1 MNQFVL
7 PSDTRSNLRPGQIR
21 QLARRDAI
29 LKAALHL
36 FAQRGY
42 YGTAV
47 PDIAE
52 LAGVGTGTIYRYFEN
67 KEDLVNAVLV
77 HCGQTLKKV
86 LLQDQGI
93 FALNGTIRELFTRFW
108 GRLIEFAEQ
117 YPDEFQFLEL
127 QHHVPYRS
135 EHSWHCQREQMLPL
149 WFFAMLARQ
158 VGVVRDQAVELTV
171 NLVWGMYVNLFKGSY
186 AGYYPLTDEVFA
198 QAERNAW
205 EAFSNGHDG
214 NIGPEVFL
222 QQV

>member
-1 MNQFVL
+1 
-7 PSDTRSNLRPGQIR
+7 
-21 QLARRDAI
+21 
-29 LKAALHL
+29 LHN
-36 FAQRGY
+36 GVIT
-42 YGTAV
+42 GTAV

-67 KEDLVNAVLV
+67 KEDLVNAVLL

-93 FALNGTIRELFTRFW
+93 FALNGTIRELFARFW

-135 EHSWHCQREQMLPL
+135 EHSWRCQREQMLPL

-158 VGVVRDQAVELTV
+158 VGVIRDQPVELTV

-186 AGYYPLTDEVFA
+186 AGYYPLTEQVFI
-198 QAERNAW
+198 QAEQNAW

-222 QQV
+222 QQA